1 MGFGLI
7 LSGLGKGIADAGATY
22 GNAMAKSSEALW
34 QEQRDEQKEQR
45 ALMRAQALKRF
56 EVELEDEKAQ
66 KDADIYEQASQN
78 AAAVSS
84 QRKEARTASDV
95 ASMTANAERMQGD
108 APVAS
113 PEEMRAALKQMT
125 PDQRKAL
132 SGSGLIGEAMSPIR
146 EEMQRYEDIQS
157 EAVKLGAS
165 PKLRQELRQAKA
177 DRLNEIKQEFAER
190 KEEGRAVEERA
201 REDRRDRESRDRAD
215 YQDRMAGAAERRA
228 GAAEKAASRPLSGAA
243 DPNKPATTADLQRQ
257 ITAAQ
262 NSLATELGVGKND
275 VNSEVASIK
284 KKAAN
289 GNAQA
294 KATLERIQPFL
305 DEYSDANSRMLQFKR
320 SSNTGNSGDNPT
332 SSSSKMKNY
341 SSLWN

>member
-45 ALMRAQALKRF
+45 ALMRAQALKQF
-56 EVELEDEKAQ
+56 EMDIEEQKAL
-66 KDADIYEQASQN
+66 KDAEVYEQASKN
-78 AAAVSS
+78 AAAVGA

-95 ASMTANAERMQGD
+95 ASMTANAERMAGE

-132 SGSGLIGEAMSPIR
+132 SGSGLIGEAMSPVR

-165 PKLRQELRQAKA
+165 SKLRQELRQAKT

-190 KEEGRAVEERA
+190 KEEGRAAEERA
-201 REDRRDRESRDRAD
+201 REDRRDREGRDRAD
-215 YQDRMAGAAERRA
+215 YQERMAGAAERRA

-262 NSLATELGVGKND
+262 NSLATELGVSKND
-275 VNSEVASIK
+275 VNAEVASIK

-305 DEYSDANSRMLQFKR
+305 DEYSSANSRMLEFKR
-320 SSNTGNSGDNPT
+320 ASPSAANSRDNSTSRPPLSSFAR
-332 SSSSKMKNY
+332 
-341 SSLWN
+341 